1 MPNRAQTRNE
11 EIANVISH
19 SLGILFALIAMPIVL
34 VTAFRDGNFA
44 AFYSIFAFGIGLF
57 LVYTFST
64 LYHFARDERHKSWLQ
79 VADHI
84 SIYFLI
90 AGTYTPL
97 VIEYLPPTTA
107 WVFLSVLWSIVL
119 LGMFFKLFFINR
131 FEILSVILYVM
142 MGWMLI
148 FVIKPFIQNVP
159 LSVFTWIVAGG
170 LSYSIGVYFYVKSH
184 KLYYHTIWHVF
195 VLLGSIFHFV
205 SICLIL

>member
-19 SLGILFALIAMPIVL
+19 GLGILFALIAMPIVL
-34 VTAFRDGNFA
+34 FTAFQDGNLA
-44 AFYSIFAFGIGLF
+44 AFYSIFAFAIGLF

-64 LYHFARDERHKSWLQ
+64 LYHYARDERRKSWLQ

-97 VIEYLPPTTA
+97 VVKYLDATTA
-107 WVFLSVLWSIVL
+107 WIFLSVMWSIVL
-119 LGMFFKLFFINR
+119 IGTFFKIFFINR
-131 FEILSVILYVM
+131 FKVLSVVLYLM

-148 FVIKPFIQNVP
+148 FVIKPFIQNIP
-159 LSVFTWIVAGG
+159 ISVFAWIMAGG
-170 LSYSIGVYFYVKSH
+170 LSYSIGVYFYVKGH

-195 VLLGSIFHFV
+195 VLMGSVFHFV
-205 SICLIL
+205 SICMIL

>member
-1 MPNRAQTRNE
+1 MPKREQTPKE
-11 EIANVISH
+11 ELANAISH
-19 SLGILFALIAMPIVL
+19 SLGILFCLIAMPIVL
-34 VTAFRDGNFA
+34 VTAFQMGNLA

-64 LYHFARDERHKSWLQ
+64 LYHLAKDPRHKSWLQ

-97 VIEYLPPTTA
+97 VIEYLSADTA
-107 WVFLSVLWSIVL
+107 FMFLTVMWSIVF
-119 LGMFFKLFFINR
+119 LGVFFKLFFINR
-131 FEILSVILYVM
+131 FKILSVILYMM
-142 MGWMLI
+142 MGWMLL

-159 LSVFTWIVAGG
+159 LSVFTWILAGG
-170 LSYSIGVYFYVKSH
+170 LSYSVGVYFYVKGH
-184 KLYYHTIWHVF
+184 KLYYHTVWHVF

-205 SICLIL
+205 SICMIL